1 MTVRRNGSVL
11 RDSLPLWNGRKQGSA
26 SGTRVK
32 KVCTTRLHRNGSVFR
47 DSVPLRNGRK
57 QGSASGTAVDKVCTT
72 RLHRNGSIFRDS
84 APLWKEVQG
93 ADCQT
98 PMKRRCVK
106 DKGRGADG
114 AGIGKVAGGV
124 YVRR

>member
-1 MTVRRNGSVL
+1 MRLHRNGSIS
-11 RDSLPLWNGRKQGSA
+11 RDSLPLWNGRKQRGA
-26 SGTRVK
+26 SGAAAD
-32 KVCTTRLHRNGSVFR
+32 KVGTMRLHRNGSVFR
-47 DSVPLRNGRK
+47 DSL
-57 QGSASGTAVDKVCTT
+57 
-72 RLHRNGSIFRDS
+72 
-84 APLWKEVQG
+84 PLWKEVQG
-93 ADCQT
+93 ADCQK